1 MKRVRLS
8 LAGLKVEFCDRER
21 AIRQVEELAE
31 RGTVAA
37 RSSSSALRDAARQ
50 PGLSRASRP

>member
-8 LAGLKVEFCDRER
+8 FTADVEVEFCDRER

-31 RGTVAA
+31 RGT
-37 RSSSSALRDAARQ
+37 RYPSWSSGLRDVARRL
-50 PGLSRASRP
+50 G